1 MADETINREW
11 IRRALEESGKT
22 QIALAKAMGLN
33 PSAVSRMLREDGG
46 RRIYAN
52 EVDVIRRFFQE
63 ASEPEEPAN
72 GQRVI
77 PGDALVGR
85 RDLPIYA
92 SAEGGEGSI
101 ILDYEPVDH
110 VKRPLPLESVRGG
123 YGLIVTG
130 ESMIPAC
137 RPGDILLLN
146 PHMPP
151 RVEDIVV
158 LFRLFRSD
166 TLASVKE
173 YRGAT
178 DKAWRVRRYHPKEED
193 FSLPREEWQQ
203 CHVSVGKYS
212 RR

>member
-1 MADETINREW
+1 MASETINRDW
-11 IRRALEESGKT
+11 VKRALETSGKT
-22 QIALAKAMGLN
+22 QSALAKALGVD
-33 PSAVSRMLREDGG
+33 PAAVSRMLREGG
-46 RRIYAN
+46 RRIQA
-52 EVDVIRRFFQE
+52 EEIDVIKRFFRE
-63 ASEPEEPAN
+63 GNGDEEPAD
-72 GQRVI
+72 GHTII
-77 PGDALVGR
+77 PGESLVGR

-101 ILDYEPVDH
+101 ILDYDPVDH

-158 LFRLFRSD
+158 LFRAFRSD
-166 TLASVKE
+166 TQATVKE

-178 DKAWRVRRYHPKEED
+178 DKIWRVRRYQPQEED
-193 FSLPREEWQQ
+193 FTLPRDEWRQ